1 MSDDVWSYAL
11 KLYAR
16 PGVEAACLSLQV
28 GGADVC
34 LLLASA
40 WLASTGVAFTQ
51 PRMDALES
59 AARDWREEVIVP
71 LRSLRQ
77 RWRETARQN
86 AALAEMRE
94 RIKQLE
100 LEAEKVLLEGLESAA
115 AEWPRGEADDLSRWL
130 GAAAGSTG
138 GLRRD
143 ALETLRIAASLS
155 EP

>member
-16 PGVEAACLSLQV
+16 PGVEAACLSLQE
-28 GGADVC
+28 GGGDVC

-40 WLASTGVAFTQ
+40 WLGSTGVAFS
-51 PRMDALES
+51 PSRMSALECT
-59 AARDWREEVIVP
+59 AREWREEVIVP

-77 RWRETARQN
+77 RWRQSAKQDAE
-86 AALAEMRE
+86 LAPLRE

-100 LEAEKVLLEGLESAA
+100 LEAEKVLLGRLEAVA
-115 AEWPRGEADDLSRWL
+115 RGWPRGEAQELVYWL
-130 GAAAGSTG
+130 EAAAGEAG

-143 ALETLRIAASLS
+143 AQETLRIAASLS
-155 EP
+155 

>member
-16 PGVEAACLSLQV
+16 PGVEAACLSLQE

-40 WLASTGVAFTQ
+40 WLGSTGVTFS
-51 PRMDALES
+51 PSRMSALEC
-59 AARDWREEVIVP
+59 AAREWREEVIVP

-77 RWRETARQN
+77 RWRDPAKQD
-86 AALAEMRE
+86 AGLAPLRE
-94 RIKQLE
+94 RIKQVE
-100 LEAEKVLLEGLESAA
+100 LEAEKVLLGRLEAVA
-115 AEWPRGEADDLSRWL
+115 RGWPQGEAQELVYWL
-130 GAAAGSTG
+130 DAAVVEGG

-155 EP
+155 

>member
-16 PGVEAACLSLQV
+16 PGVEAACLALQE

-34 LLLASA
+34 LLLAAA
-40 WLASTGVAFTQ
+40 WLGSTGVAFEAS
-51 PRMDALES
+51 RMNELES
-59 AARDWREEVIVP
+59 TAQGWREEVVVP

-77 RWRETARQN
+77 RWQQSAKQD
-86 AALAEMRE
+86 AQLAPLRE

-100 LEAEKVLLEGLESAA
+100 LEAEQVLLGRLETVAQD
-115 AEWPRGEADDLSRWL
+115 WPRGEAEDLARWL
-130 GAAAGSTG
+130 EAAAGEAG

-143 ALETLRIAASLS
+143 ARETLRTAASLS
-155 EP
+155 

>member
-16 PGVEAACLSLQV
+16 PGVETACLALQE

-34 LLLASA
+34 LVLAAA
-40 WLASTGVAFTQ
+40 WLGSTGVAFAAS
-51 PRMDALES
+51 RMSELES
-59 AARDWREEVIVP
+59 TAQGWREEVIVP

-77 RWRETARQN
+77 RWRETAKQD
-86 AALAEMRE
+86 AELAPLRE

-100 LEAEKVLLEGLESAA
+100 LEAEKVLLGRLETVAMD
-115 AEWPRGEADDLSRWL
+115 WPRSEAEDLARWL
-130 GAAAGSTG
+130 EAASGVAG

-143 ALETLRIAASLS
+143 ARETLRIAASLS
-155 EP
+155 

>member
-16 PGVEAACLSLQV
+16 PGVEAACLALQE

-40 WLASTGVAFTQ
+40 WLGSAGVACS
-51 PRMDALES
+51 PARIDALES
-59 AARDWREEVIVP
+59 TAREWREQVVVP
-71 LRSLRQ
+71 LRELRQ
-77 RWRETARQN
+77 RWRESAKRDLQ
-86 AALAEMRE
+86 LAPLRE

-100 LEAEKVLLEGLESAA
+100 LEAEKVLLERLEAVA
-115 AEWPRGEADDLSRWL
+115 RDWPRGEAEQLARWL
-130 GAAAGSTG
+130 DAAAGDAG

-143 ALETLRIAASLS
+143 AQATLHTAASLS
-155 EP
+155 

>member
-16 PGVEAACLSLQV
+16 PGVEAACLTLQE

-34 LLLASA
+34 LVLAAA
-40 WLASTGVAFTQ
+40 WLGRTGVAFAAS
-51 PRMDALES
+51 RMNELECT
-59 AARDWREEVIVP
+59 AQGWREEVVVP

-77 RWRETARQN
+77 RWRESAKQDVQ
-86 AALAEMRE
+86 LAPLRE

-100 LEAEKVLLEGLESAA
+100 LEAEKVLLERLERLAQD
-115 AEWPRGEADDLSRWL
+115 WPRGEAEDLARWL
-130 GAAAGSTG
+130 EAAAGEAG

-143 ALETLRIAASLS
+143 VRETLRTAASLS
-155 EP
+155 

>member
-16 PGVEAACLSLQV
+16 PGVEAACLSLQE

-40 WLASTGVAFTQ
+40 WLGSAGVAFS
-51 PRMDALES
+51 PARIDALES
-59 AARDWREEVIVP
+59 TAREWREEVIVP

-77 RWRETARQN
+77 RWRESAKRDLQ
-86 AALAEMRE
+86 LAPLRE

-100 LEAEKVLLEGLESAA
+100 LEAEKVLLGRLETVAQD
-115 AEWPRGEADDLSRWL
+115 WPRSEAQDLARWL
-130 GAAAGSTG
+130 EAAAGEAGS
-138 GLRRD
+138 LRRD
-143 ALETLRIAASLS
+143 ARETLRTAASLS
-155 EP
+155 

>member
-16 PGVEAACLSLQV
+16 PGVEAACLSLQD

-34 LLLASA
+34 LVLASA
-40 WLASTGVAFTQ
+40 WLGSAGVAFSQT
-51 PRMDALES
+51 RVNRLES
-59 AARDWREEVIVP
+59 TAREWREEVIAP

-77 RWRETARQN
+77 RWREVAKRDTE
-86 AALAEMRE
+86 LAPLRE

-100 LEAEKVLLEGLESAA
+100 LEAEKVLLGRLEAVA
-115 AEWPRGEADDLSRWL
+115 RDWPRGEAEDLARWL
-130 GAAAGSTG
+130 EAAAGEAG

-143 ALETLRIAASLS
+143 ARETLRTAASLS
-155 EP
+155 

>member
-16 PGVEAACLSLQV
+16 PGVEPACLALQE

-40 WLASTGVAFTQ
+40 WLGGAGVAYS
-51 PRMDALES
+51 PSRLGVLENAS
-59 AARDWREEVIVP
+59 QEWRETVIVP

-77 RWRETARQN
+77 GWRETAIEDQEL
-86 AALAEMRE
+86 AALRE

-100 LEAEKVLLEGLESAA
+100 LDAEKVLLGRLEAVA
-115 AEWPRGEADDLSRWL
+115 RDWPRGEARELARWL
-130 GAAAGSTG
+130 EAASGEAGS
-138 GLRRD
+138 LRRD
-143 ALETLRIAASLS
+143 ARETLRIAASLS
-155 EP
+155 

>member
-16 PGVEAACLSLQV
+16 PGIEAACLSLQE
-28 GGADVC
+28 GGADAC

-40 WLASTGVAFTQ
+40 WLGSTGVAFETS
-51 PRMDALES
+51 RMSELEGT
-59 AARDWREEVIVP
+59 AQGWREEVIVP

-77 RWRETARQN
+77 RWRESAKQDTQ
-86 AALAEMRE
+86 LAPLRE

-100 LEAEKVLLEGLESAA
+100 LEAEQVLLGRLEMVAQD
-115 AEWPRGEADDLSRWL
+115 WPRGEAEDLARWL
-130 GAAAGSTG
+130 EAAAGEAG

-143 ALETLRIAASLS
+143 ARETLRTAASLS
-155 EP
+155 

>member
-16 PGVEAACLSLQV
+16 PGVEAACLTLQEA
-28 GGADVC
+28 GADVC

-40 WLASTGVAFTQ
+40 WLGSAGVAFSL
-51 PRMDALES
+51 PRVRVLES
-59 AARDWREEVIVP
+59 TAREWREEVVGP

-77 RWRETARQN
+77 RWRESAKQDIE
-86 AALAEMRE
+86 LASLRE

-100 LEAEKVLLEGLESAA
+100 LEAEKVLLERLEAVA
-115 AEWPRGEADDLSRWL
+115 KDWPRGEAEDLVRWL
-130 GAAAGSTG
+130 EAAANEAG

-143 ALETLRIAASLS
+143 ARETLRIAASLS
-155 EP
+155 

>member
-16 PGVEAACLSLQV
+16 PGVEAACLSLQD

-34 LLLASA
+34 LVLASA
-40 WLASTGVAFTQ
+40 WLGSAGVAFSQ
-51 PRMDALES
+51 ARVNRLES
-59 AARDWREEVIVP
+59 TAREWREEVIAP

-77 RWRETARQN
+77 RWREVAKRDTE
-86 AALAEMRE
+86 LAPLRE

-100 LEAEKVLLEGLESAA
+100 LEAEKVLLGRLEAVA
-115 AEWPRGEADDLSRWL
+115 QDWPRGEAEDLARWL
-130 GAAAGSTG
+130 EAAAGEAG

-143 ALETLRIAASLS
+143 ARETLRTAASLS
-155 EP
+155 

>member
-16 PGVEAACLSLQV
+16 PGVEAACLSLQD

-34 LLLASA
+34 LVLASA
-40 WLASTGVAFTQ
+40 WLGSAGVAFSQT
-51 PRMDALES
+51 RVNRLES
-59 AARDWREEVIVP
+59 TAREWREEVIAP

-77 RWRETARQN
+77 RWREVAKRDTE
-86 AALAEMRE
+86 LAPLRE

-100 LEAEKVLLEGLESAA
+100 LEAEKVLLGRLEAVA
-115 AEWPRGEADDLSRWL
+115 QDWPRGEAEDLARWL
-130 GAAAGSTG
+130 EAAAGEAG

-143 ALETLRIAASLS
+143 ARETLRTAASLS
-155 EP
+155 